1 MFRHSRRGGGA
12 GRTSRGGEGA
22 LIAVIERLR
31 EQANEMESPYYT
43 KTPAEPDWDW
53 AAKAFRQIADELAA
67 LAAQAPQV
75 AETGRTAIDEAQ
87 AYMLDRC
94 LEVIRGE
101 VPREAFTAAD
111 LAVSEALAAAQA
123 PKPSTRP
130 RKLEDI
136 ELCQWAKEWAETIR
150 MNWGEPGEDLPGT
163 LIDAFREIEIHAA
176 APASLSTS
184 QVVNTLA
191 ERWLKLANDNEA
203 KHYEGPAYVSQAQ
216 RACREE
222 LLEAFRGVASLS
234 TGRLEGLIVKWR
246 KRLDLERTVP
256 MRYAFDLC
264 ISELEAAL
272 KEQGAAPSL
281 ESLRAEV
288 RGGQEQ
294 RTCWYGNNTSCPYG
308 ATAEQ
313 PSPAEES

>member
-1 MFRHSRRGGGA
+1 MLKRSTPFSASQRRSQMFRHSRRGGGA

-176 APASLSTS
+176 APASL
-184 QVVNTLA
+184 L
-191 ERWLKLANDNEA
+191 
-203 KHYEGPAYVSQAQ
+203 
-216 RACREE
+216 
-222 LLEAFRGVASLS
+222 
-234 TGRLEGLIVKWR
+234 
-246 KRLDLERTVP
+246 
-256 MRYAFDLC
+256 
-264 ISELEAAL
+264 
-272 KEQGAAPSL
+272 
-281 ESLRAEV
+281 
-288 RGGQEQ
+288 
-294 RTCWYGNNTSCPYG
+294 
-308 ATAEQ
+308 
-313 PSPAEES
+313 

>member
-1 MFRHSRRGGGA
+1 MEDKLEQIAHDFVAEFCGGSETVEDILYARLSALAAPAVAETG
-12 GRTSRGGEGA
+12 T

-123 PKPSTRP
+123 PKPSTGARTYEQGVLDEHKSHIDFENELYATLVDP
-130 RKLEDI
+130 IAEGSIKEAEIRKQLLESARWYRQHTHDL
-136 ELCQWAKEWAETIR
+136 ETQLNAKI
-150 MNWGEPGEDLPGT
+150 
-163 LIDAFREIEIHAA
+163 A
-176 APASLSTS
+176 AP
-184 QVVNTLA
+184 
-191 ERWLKLANDNEA
+191 
-203 KHYEGPAYVSQAQ
+203 
-216 RACREE
+216 
-222 LLEAFRGVASLS
+222 ASLS